1 MSATVDKRRAP
12 PAAGLAPAPAVDQP
26 LTVSQRDIDDEQKYL
41 ERARFCWE
49 QACECDDSQGPKWA
63 AESAKY
69 ERLARA
75 VRDKINEIENDAKRM
90 TFKAQMTRKR

>member
-1 MSATVDKRRAP
+1 MAALDKKRVP
-12 PAAGLAPAPAVDQP
+12 PASGLAPAPAVDQP
-26 LTVSQRDIDDEQKYL
+26 LQVDQRDLDDECTYRK
-41 ERARFCWE
+41 RAAFCWQ
-49 QACECDDSQGPKWA
+49 QAEDLGDPKWA

-90 TFKAQMTRKR
+90 AFKAQMTRKR

>member
-1 MSATVDKRRAP
+1 MSATVDKRRVP
-12 PAAGLAPAPAVDQP
+12 PQGLPPAPAVDQP
-26 LTVSQRDIDDEQKYL
+26 LTVSQRDIDDERKYL
-41 ERARFCWE
+41 ERAAYCWE
-49 QACECDDSQGPKWA
+49 QAQESEASQGPKWA

-90 TFKAQMTRKR
+90 SFKARMTRKR

>member
-1 MSATVDKRRAP
+1 MATPTAK
-12 PAAGLAPAPAVDQP
+12 PALLPAPTVEQP
-26 LTVSQRDIDDEQKYL
+26 LTVSKRDLDDEKKYL
-41 ERARFCWE
+41 ERASYCWE
-49 QACECDDSQGPKWA
+49 QAESAEDASSGPKWA

-90 TFKAQMTRKR
+90 AFMARMKQGN

>member
-1 MSATVDKRRAP
+1 MATGTDKRRVP
-12 PAAGLAPAPAVDQP
+12 PATGLAPAPTVEQPLQVDQ
-26 LTVSQRDIDDEQKYL
+26 RDLDDEKMYR
-41 ERARFCWE
+41 ERAAYCWK
-49 QACECDDSQGPKWA
+49 QAQAAEDASGPKWA

-90 TFKAQMTRKR
+90 AFKAQMTRKR

>member
-1 MSATVDKRRAP
+1 MSADRPKLRAP
-12 PAAGLAPAPAVDQP
+12 TVEQP

-41 ERARFCWE
+41 RRAAYCWA
-49 QACECDDSQGPKWA
+49 QAEGCEDGSQGPKWA

-75 VRDKINEIENDAKRM
+75 VRDKINEIEADAKRM
-90 TFKAQMTRKR
+90 AFMATMRNKR